1 MSEDIQITPNLVIRA
16 DELSFAFS
24 RSGGPGG
31 QNVNKVESRVTL
43 LFDLAAS
50 ASLSDRQKELLKS
63 SLKSRI
69 DKKGVLRMSCSKTR
83 SQLENRQI
91 VVERFRTLLTQG
103 LKRRKARRKTATPE
117 SAVQRRLEN
126 KKLRG
131 HLKKERGRHSEF
143 DE

>member
-91 VVERFRTLLTQG
+91 VVERFRTVLTQG
-103 LKRRKARRKTATPE
+103 LKRRKARTPI
-117 SAVQRRLEN
+117 RRGSTCCSIPGN
-126 KKLRG
+126 GCWVKMPG
-131 HLKKERGRHSEF
+131 
-143 DE
+143 